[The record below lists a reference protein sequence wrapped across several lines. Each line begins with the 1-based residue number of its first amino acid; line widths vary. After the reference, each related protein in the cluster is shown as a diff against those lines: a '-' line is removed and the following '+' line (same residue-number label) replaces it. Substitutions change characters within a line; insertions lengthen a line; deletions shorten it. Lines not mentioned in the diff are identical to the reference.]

1 MNKDQIKG
9 KMNDIKGRV
18 ERQAGERTG
27 DTESQIKGAGDQLKG
42 KVQQGV
48 GKMKDVGDRAMRDLR
63 NKGEREGSDVER
75 DIHDEERR
83 DRKVA

>member
-1 MNKDQIKG
+1 MNKDQVKG

-18 ERQAGERTG
+18 ERQAGEWTG

-42 KVQQGV
+42 KIQQGV
-48 GKMKDVGDRAMRDLR
+48 GKMKEGARDLGR
-63 NKGEREGSDVER
+63 KAEREGADVR
-75 DIHDEERR
+75 HDAER

>member
-9 KMNDIKGRV
+9 KMNDVKGRV
-18 ERQAGERTG
+18 ERQAGEWTG

-48 GKMKDVGDRAMRDLR
+48 GKMKEDANRMARDLR
-63 NKGEREGSDVER
+63 NKGEREGSDVR
-75 DIHDEERR
+75 HDEGR

>member
-1 MNKDQIKG
+1 MNKDQVKG

-18 ERQAGERTG
+18 ERQAGEWTG
-27 DTESQIKGAGDQLKG
+27 DTESQIKGAGDQIKG

-48 GKMKDVGDRAMRDLR
+48 GKMKEAGERAARDVRS
-63 NKGEREGSDVER
+63 KGEREGSDVR
-75 DIHDEERR
+75 HDEQR

>member
-9 KMNDIKGRV
+9 KANDIKGRV
-18 ERQAGERTG
+18 ERQAGEWTG
-27 DTESQIKGAGDQLKG
+27 DTEAQIKGAGDQLKG

-48 GKMKDVGDRAMRDLR
+48 GKMKEMGERAERDLR
-63 NKGEREGSDVER
+63 NRGDREGSDVQ
-75 DIHDEERR
+75 HEERK

>member
-1 MNKDQIKG
+1 MNKDTIKG
-9 KMNDIKGRV
+9 KANDIRGRV
-18 ERQAGERTG
+18 ERQAGEWTG

-48 GKMKDVGDRAMRDLR
+48 GKMKDEGNRALRDLR
-63 NKGEREGSDVER
+63 HRDEREGSDVQ
-75 DIHDEERR
+75 HDERK

>member
-1 MNKDQIKG
+1 MDKDQLKG
-9 KMNDIKGRV
+9 KAKDVSGRLQ
-18 ERQAGERTG
+18 RQAGEWTG

-48 GKMKDVGDRAMRDLR
+48 GKMKDEGERAMRDLR
-63 NKGEREGSDVER
+63 NRDEREGSDVQ
-75 DIHDEERR
+75 HDERK

>member
-18 ERQAGERTG
+18 ERQAGEWTG
-27 DTESQIKGAGDQLKG
+27 DTDAQIKGAGDQLKG

-48 GKMKDVGDRAMRDLR
+48 GKMKDIGDKAARDLR
-63 NKGEREGSDVER
+63 DRGEREGSDVQ
-75 DIHDEERR
+75 HEERK

>member
-1 MNKDQIKG
+1 MHKDEIKG
-9 KMNDIKGRV
+9 KVNDIKGRV
-18 ERQAGERTG
+18 ERQAGEWTG

-48 GKMKDVGDRAMRDLR
+48 GKMKDAGNKAMRDLR
-63 NKGEREGSDVER
+63 NRGEREGSDVER
-75 DIHDEERR
+75 DVQHEERK

>member
-1 MNKDQIKG
+1 MNKDEIKG

-18 ERQAGERTG
+18 ERQTGEWTG

-48 GKMKDVGDRAMRDLR
+48 GKMKDAANRA
-63 NKGEREGSDVER
+63 ER
-75 DIHDEERR
+75 DTRDEK
-83 DRKVA
+83 DRNAA